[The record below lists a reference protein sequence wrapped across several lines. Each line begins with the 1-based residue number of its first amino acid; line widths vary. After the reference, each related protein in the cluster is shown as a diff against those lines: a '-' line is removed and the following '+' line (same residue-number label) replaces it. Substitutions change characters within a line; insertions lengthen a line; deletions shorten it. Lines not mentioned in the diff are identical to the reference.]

1 MESEKHDLEK
11 SAKEIEYKLEKEVK
25 LWESKAADFEMELQV
40 RSSYCSCNHFDTSLL
55 LTGNK

>member
-1 MESEKHDLEK
+1 MENEKHDLEK

-40 RSSYCSCNHFDTSLL
+40 RNSDCFIQSFWYIITVNSQ
-55 LTGNK
+55 